1 MNDHDERNDDMT
13 DLDLDQLFALAAD
26 LRDMIA
32 AKQDDLASERD
43 WNRANDLKHE
53 IMALKVELSE
63 AQTRA
68 KTAIKASKRRLL

>member
-1 MNDHDERNDDMT
+1 MNDRDERNDDMT
-13 DLDLDQLFALAAD
+13 GLDLDQLFALAAD

-32 AKQDDLASERD
+32 AKQDNLASETD

-53 IMALKVELSE
+53 IMALKDELSE

-68 KTAIKASKRRLL
+68 KTIIKASKRRLL

>member
-1 MNDHDERNDDMT
+1 MNDRDERNDDMT

-32 AKQDDLASERD
+32 AKQDALASEPD

-53 IMALKVELSE
+53 IMALKDELGE

-68 KTAIKASKRRLL
+68 KTIIKASNRRLL